1 MNTNAQ
7 KMKTYLI
14 AGTFLAGGS
23 LCGTSASAQD
33 VGANQTTESENVIIV
48 TGRLRGDESVQD
60 VPLAVTVIQPEQ
72 LGNQGALT
80 IEDVETL
87 APNVVIDP
95 VGAGPGG
102 GAIAIRGVSFE
113 DIEKSFEPTVGVVID
128 GVFLGTNTGQ
138 LTNAFDFEQVEVLR
152 GPQGTLFG
160 RNTIG
165 GVINIRRSRPT
176 KEMGIKAEAT
186 FGNYGR
192 EEYNAVLNLG
202 DGDVF
207 GLKLWG
213 YDRTFDGYYDN
224 VTLGVDAG
232 SGTNT
237 NFGGTLLI
245 EPNSDL
251 EILLTAEHTKLGGDP
266 PVSSVSQGTD
276 LICVL
281 FANPNPM
288 PPATFNLIPEQCNR
302 DLEDDLYT
310 VFGNF
315 LGDIDYSEDSFSAEV
330 NYSFGDLT
338 LTSITA
344 LKDSNERQTQDFDA
358 TSIPFFQ
365 TDRTQDYKQFSQELR
380 LAGEFTDGIS
390 GVLGFF
396 YFDNE
401 YQLDSTTILPG
412 GASSSNG
419 TDHQTESYAFFAD
432 FDIDLTDKLRLSV
445 GGRYSFDEKQYRRFV
460 LNGIDLSNEDS
471 WKEFTP
477 RVSLDYDVSDDL
489 LVYASYARGYRS
501 GGFNGRGISAT
512 SVQTSFE
519 PETVDSY
526 EVGAKTTFL
535 GGAGIFNVAAFYASY
550 DDKQEEVVQA
560 TPPGSPNPQETVT
573 RNAASATI
581 KGLEADLR
589 VEIADGF
596 TITSSLGLLDAD
608 YDNFFIDLNL
618 NGTQDAGEDA
628 STREMRRTPDLTF
641 SIAADYK
648 IPVSSSSELALN
660 ARLANTSSYQTTIV
674 AAPGDFGTNDP
685 RGLHPSTTDVSA
697 AATLR
702 FDIGNSSSAYVRVF
716 GRNLLDERGISSTL
730 PVAGLFTFAGAIAP
744 RQYGVSL
751 GFEF

>member
-1 MNTNAQ
+1 MRSVS
-7 KMKTYLI
+7 KLKSGISL
-14 AGTFLAGGS
+14 LAVG
-23 LCGTSASAQD
+23 ASAVMAATPTLAQNVAGD
-33 VGANQTTESENVIIV
+33 GAAASDDDNVIVV

-60 VPLAVTVIQPEQ
+60 VPLAVTVVSTEQ
-72 LGNQGALT
+72 LGAQGALN

-87 APNVVIDP
+87 APNVIIDP

-102 GAIAIRGVSFE
+102 GAISMRGVSFE

-176 KEMGIKAEAT
+176 KEFGLKAEVT
-186 FGNYGR
+186 LGNYGR
-192 EEYNAVLNLG
+192 EEYNAVLNVG

-207 GLKLWG
+207 GLKLFG

-232 SGTNT
+232 SNSNT
-237 NFGGTLLI
+237 NIGGTLLF
-245 EPNSDL
+245 EPTPDL
-251 EILLTAEHTKLGGDP
+251 EILLTAEHTKLSGDP
-266 PVSSVSQGTD
+266 PVSSVSNDTD
-276 LICVL
+276 LICILLGAV
-281 FANPNPM
+281 
-288 PPATFNLIPEQCNR
+288 IPEQCNR
-302 DLEDDLYT
+302 NLKGDLYT

-315 LGDIDYSEDSFSAEV
+315 LGDFDYSEESYSAQV
-330 NYSFGDLT
+330 NYSFGDLM

-344 LKDSNERQTQDFDA
+344 LKDSDERQIQDFDG
-358 TSIPFFQ
+358 TSVPFFQ
-365 TDRTQDYKQFSQELR
+365 TDRSQDYRQFSQELR
-380 LAGEFTDGIS
+380 LAGDFTDSIS

-396 YFDNE
+396 YFENE
-401 YQLDSTTILPG
+401 YQLDSTTILPNG
-412 GASSSNG
+412 GSSSNG
-419 TDHQTESYAFFAD
+419 TDHETKSYAFFAD
-432 FDIDLTDKLRLSV
+432 VDFELSERLRLSV
-445 GGRYSFDEKQYRRFV
+445 GGRYSIDEKAYRRFV
-460 LNGIDLSNEDS
+460 LNGIDLSNKDD

-489 LVYASYARGYRS
+489 MVYASYARGYRS
-501 GGFNGRGISAT
+501 GGFNGRGITPT
-512 SVQTSFE
+512 SVQTSFQ

-526 EVGAKTTFL
+526 EAGAKLTFL
-535 GGAGIFNVAAFYASY
+535 DGTGFLNVAAFYSKY

-589 VEIADGF
+589 VELFEDF
-596 TITSSLGLLDAD
+596 TITSSIGLLDAD
-608 YDNFFIDLNL
+608 YDGFFIDLNL
-618 NGTQDAGEDA
+618 DGVQDPGEDA

-641 SIAADYK
+641 SFAADYK
-648 IPVSSSSELALN
+648 VPVSNSSELALN
-660 ARLANTSSYQTTIV
+660 ARLSTSSSYQTTIV
-674 AAPGDFGTNDP
+674 PAPGDFGTNDP
-685 RGLHPSTTDVSA
+685 RGIHPSTTDLSA
-697 AATLR
+697 AATYR
-702 FDIGNSSSAYVRVF
+702 FDLSDTSSAYVRVF

-730 PVAGLFTFAGAIAP
+730 PVAGLFTFASAIPP
-744 RQYGVSL
+744 RQYGVAL